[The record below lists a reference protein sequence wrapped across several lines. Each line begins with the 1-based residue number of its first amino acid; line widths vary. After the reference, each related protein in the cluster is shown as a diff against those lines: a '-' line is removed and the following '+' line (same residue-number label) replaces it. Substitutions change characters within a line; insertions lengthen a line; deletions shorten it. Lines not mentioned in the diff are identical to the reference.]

1 MARAYRPVEAL
12 RLVLEEWGAE
22 GVLVAYP
29 ANYRRLKRIGLQA
42 VAVDVLVH
50 EYTLCRLPE
59 ARACRVLLVDD
70 GIEVCVPSAK
80 GRGRI
85 DLAVTEP
92 RACGRVL
99 AEWRDLASLLPS
111 PPLPVYTI
119 DLSYLDLHTED
130 ELASLRVQLSA
141 SLSVVREWLW
151 DPHLA
156 LVGEEPERIE
166 SLLEGMV
173 GRHKMTLS
181 RDKPGRLLWA
191 MGADRVVILR
201 PDAPE
206 PLTDAEVMAAQAF
219 LIGGIVDRIP
229 RPGVSRSLDAKVPW
243 GVPRRIEL
251 KGSLVGVPHRLNRII
266 EILLKARFGGMRLEE
281 AIISSMTKRDRVLR
295 AMTEVMKLTRGGRRP
310 AGPWLAET
318 LSWLRLSCDELLL
331 AVRKARV
338 PVEGDLCGEG

>member
-1 MARAYRPVEAL
+1 MAKAYRPVEAL
-12 RLVLEEWGAE
+12 RRVLEEAGA
-22 GVLVAYP
+22 GRVLVAYP
-29 ANYRRLKRIGLQA
+29 ANYRRIRRIGLQA
-42 VAVDVLVH
+42 VAVDILVY
-50 EYTLCRLPE
+50 EYVLCRLPE
-59 ARACRVLLVDD
+59 ARPCRPLRADD
-70 GIEVCVPSAK
+70 GLEICAPSSKGDEEAEV
-80 GRGRI
+80 
-85 DLAVTEP
+85 AVAEP
-92 RACGRVL
+92 RACGRVI

-111 PPLPVYTI
+111 PPLPLYTI
-119 DLSYLDLHTED
+119 DLSYLDIHTED

-141 SLSVVREWLW
+141 SLAVVREWLW

-206 PLTDAEVMAAQAF
+206 PLTDAEVRAAQAF

-251 KGSLVGVPHRLNRII
+251 RGSLVGVPHRLNRII

-281 AIISSMTKRDRVLR
+281 AILSSMTKRDRVLR
-295 AMTEVMKLTRGGRRP
+295 AMTEVMRLTRGGRRP
-310 AGPWLAET
+310 AGPWLAER
-318 LSWLRLSCDELLL
+318 LSWLRLSCEELRL
-331 AVRKARV
+331 ALRKARV
-338 PVEGDLCGEG
+338 PVEGDPCGEG